1 MLTAL
6 YYPHT
11 TISPGLVKNALFLW
25 DRIEYIAP
33 YDGFR
38 PDYQDPELSE
48 ALQSFS
54 VPLGLITTAK
64 DWSLFL
70 SR

>member
-11 TISPGLVKNALFLW
+11 TISHGLVKNALFLW

-38 PDYQDPELSE
+38 PDYQDPELTS
-48 ALQSFS
+48 AGTLR
-54 VPLGLITTAK
+54 LIA
-64 DWSLFL
+64 S
-70 SR
+70 SPG